1 MKTITK
7 TLAAS
12 VLAISLTASG
22 AHAGVQVETNPNT
35 GGILIGAAIL
45 GLLTLLI
52 VTGSDDD
59 GGKTST
65 KNGPDLGVDLP
76 PQGGQVIAEF

>member
-1 MKTITK
+1 MPAITK
-7 TLAAS
+7 TLAAA
-12 VLAISLTASG
+12 VLAVSLTASS
-22 AHAGVQVETNPNT
+22 ANAGVQVEPNPNT

-52 VTGSDDD
+52 VTGNDDN
-59 GGKTST
+59 GGTTST

-76 PQGGQVIAEF
+76 PQGGRVIADF